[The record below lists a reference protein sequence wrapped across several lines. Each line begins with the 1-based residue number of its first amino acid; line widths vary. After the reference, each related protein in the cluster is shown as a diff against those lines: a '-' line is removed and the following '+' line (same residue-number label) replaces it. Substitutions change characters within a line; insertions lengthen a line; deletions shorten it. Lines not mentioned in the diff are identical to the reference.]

1 MVVDLAGATTR
12 LPEPVAEISPE
23 VMGEEAT
30 AEADSALVAEDSL
43 EAEVVEEAD
52 SVACLV
58 VAMAAVVAVVL
69 AVVAMEAKEEAK
81 EVEEATEVDS
91 VLAAERRRPRTAV
104 IVNPLQ
110 SNLSIIL
117 HHRGLFDVIDRCR
130 VVNLLKLFGVI
141 FGGRQDEKINRDGAR
156 RCLCC
161 SSSKTVFF
169 VSFGRWRRRW
179 RRRWR

>member
-1 MVVDLAGATTR
+1 VVVDLAGATTR

-30 AEADSALVAEDSL
+30 AEEDSALVAEDSL

-58 VAMAAVVAVVL
+58 VAMAAVVAMVL
-69 AVVAMEAKEEAK
+69 AVVAMEATEEAK

-91 VLAAERRRPRTAV
+91 VLAAVKAAAAREQPSSS
-104 IVNPLQ
+104 NPLQ

-117 HHRGLFDVIDRCR
+117 HHRGLFRCHR
-130 VVNLLKLFGVI
+130 PMPRCKSQQTYWRHL
-141 FGGRQDEKINRDGAR
+141 RWSPR
-156 RCLCC
+156 RENQPRWC
-161 SSSKTVFF
+161 SSLPLLFFRVTTVFF
-169 VSFGRWRRRW
+169 VSSR
-179 RRRWR
+179 